1 MIWRLHKGLGIP
13 AESLIRVG
21 EEKAAC
27 GRRAVLSGVEFID
40 DTGAVWVCDFV
51 RRGENV
57 RGNEEIQHRSL
68 VRTGFSRRPSFQR
81 K

>member
-1 MIWRLHKGLGIP
+1 
-13 AESLIRVG
+13 
-21 EEKAAC
+21 
-27 GRRAVLSGVEFID
+27 VLSGVEFID

-68 VRTGFSRRPSFQR
+68 VRRGFSRRPSFQR